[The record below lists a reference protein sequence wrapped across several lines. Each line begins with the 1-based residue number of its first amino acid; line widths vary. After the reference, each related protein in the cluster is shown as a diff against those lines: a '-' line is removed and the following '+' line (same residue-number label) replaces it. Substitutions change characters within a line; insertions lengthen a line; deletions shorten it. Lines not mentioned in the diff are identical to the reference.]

1 MRRKTRHKNRKRDKK
16 IDENES
22 FSSPEMNLLVKTDP
36 VGIPSYCSEES
47 ENIVI
52 RRIGP
57 NSVTFLLELLRF
69 PKDQSLGLS
78 LNMFILDF
86 ISFCIQILSSRT
98 DHHL

>member
-16 IDENES
+16 FDKNES
-22 FSSPEMNLLVKTDP
+22 FTPPEMNLLVKTDP

-57 NSVTFLLELLRF
+57 NSVTFPLELLRF
-69 PKDQSLGLS
+69 PEDKSLGLS
-78 LNMFILDF
+78 
-86 ISFCIQILSSRT
+86 
-98 DHHL
+98 H